1 MIDLGDSWQRAHLA
15 LRLLAIDPSGL
26 GGAVIRMRA
35 SPDRDALLHAL
46 GALPH
51 PVRRIH
57 PAIADDQLFGGL
69 DLSAT
74 LKTGQVSFTKGFFQS
89 PATLLLIMA
98 ERCDRAL
105 AGKLS
110 QQIDQTTTHCLI
122 ALDEGADDQ
131 ENAPASLAD
140 RLAFHIEPAGRRPI
154 AASVPAGTDPD
165 TPATV
170 KASGED
176 IQTLSDL
183 ATHFGISSLR
193 APILALRAARAHA
206 SLHGRVTLDQSD
218 LEAAAALVYPHRA
231 TRVPDPQDRAS
242 PPPAPSQDAN
252 GTDDTKTALP
262 DGDML
267 IDAVKAALPP
277 GLLEGGVPA
286 GTTSRASG
294 AGAGQ
299 ARKSN
304 RRGRP
309 LPSRPGRLDGR
320 NRIDLVATLRA
331 AAPWQTIRRKNR
343 PDVPGL
349 IIRPADIRV
358 KRHQDH
364 SDRLLIFAVDASGSA
379 AMSRLNEAKGAVEL
393 LLAAAYAARDHVALI
408 SFRGTAAD
416 VMLPPTRSL
425 VQTKRRLAELPGGGG
440 TPLAAGLQHAAQMA
454 HQAASRGLSPTVVVL
469 TDGRANIALDGTANR
484 AQATKDADRIA
495 AMLRGQGVQGLVIDM
510 STRPQAALR
519 TLAALLGAPYLPLP
533 RADAQRLTD
542 AVGTAIGRP

>member
-1 MIDLGDSWQRAHLA
+1 MDLGDSWQRAHLA

-154 AASVPAGTDPD
+154 AVSVPAGTGPD

-252 GTDDTKTALP
+252 GTDDTETALP

-331 AAPWQTIRRKNR
+331 AAPWQTIRRKAR
-343 PDVPGL
+343 PDVAGL

-393 LLAAAYAARDHVALI
+393 LLAEAYAARDHVALI
-408 SFRGTAAD
+408 SFRGIAAD